1 MGKNG
6 PTKPNRTEHGTL
18 NDVVMTPAETAV
30 EIIKYFNPEGKIL
43 EPCRGSGNIYNN
55 LPETKLWCEITEG
68 VDFFNFNDRVDWIF
82 TNPPYSI
89 YDRFL
94 LKSLEVSD
102 NVVFLCPLSKFFRG
116 IKVEKEIYNYGGVKE
131 ILHLGT
137 GSKLGFTF
145 GFPVGCIHYQKGYK
159 GDVKYTK
166 LFLQD

>member
-6 PTKPNRTEHGTL
+6 PTKPNRTGTGTL
-18 NDVVMTPAETAV
+18 NDVVMTPQQTAI
-30 EIIKYFNPEGKIL
+30 EIIEYFSPSGLVL

-55 LPETKLWCEITEG
+55 LPGQKEWCEVSEG
-68 VDFFNFNDRVDWIF
+68 VDFFNYNKRVDWII

-89 YDRFL
+89 YDKFL
-94 LKSLEVSD
+94 LKSLEVAD

-116 IKVEKEIYNYGGVKE
+116 MKVEQQINLYGGVKE

-145 GFPVGCIHYQKGYK
+145 GFPVGCIHYQKNYK
-159 GDVKYTK
+159 GDLQYTK
-166 LFLQD
+166 RFLNR